1 MARYDREVSTPE
13 QYMRRAIELS
23 LEHMQAGDGGPFGCV
38 VVRDGEVVAEGHNRV
53 TSSNDP
59 TAHAEVTAIRGACR
73 VLDTFNLAGCELFT
87 SCEPCPMCLGA
98 IYWARLDRVFYANTK
113 VDAAAVGFDDAF
125 IYDELALPIGG
136 RKVPFV
142 SMLRDEALAVFRAWD
157 AKVDKVR
164 Y

>member
-1 MARYDREVSTPE
+1 
-13 QYMRRAIELS
+13 MRRAIELS
-23 LEHMQAGDGGPFGCV
+23 LEHMQAGAGGPFGCV
-38 VVRDGEVVAEGHNRV
+38 VVREGEVVAEGFNRV

-59 TAHAEVTAIRGACR
+59 TAHAEVTAIREACR
-73 VLDTFNLAGCELFT
+73 ALDTFSLAGCELFT

-98 IYWARLDRVFYANTK
+98 IYWARLDRVYYANTK

-125 IYDELALPIGG
+125 IYDELELPIGG

-142 SMLRDEALAVFRAWD
+142 PLLREEALAVFRAWD
-157 AKVDKVR
+157 AKEDKIR